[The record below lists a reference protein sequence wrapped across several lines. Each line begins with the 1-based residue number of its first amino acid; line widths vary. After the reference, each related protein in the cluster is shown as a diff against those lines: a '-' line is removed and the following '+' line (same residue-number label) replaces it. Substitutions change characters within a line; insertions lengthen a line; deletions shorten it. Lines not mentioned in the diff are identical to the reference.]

1 MSVEAVRSP
10 ARKIPHPRATNPV
23 FPAFTPQSETSCN
36 SPKQPRRSLQSLGSL
51 PVGPA
56 STCIRGSHQEIH
68 SVRLT
73 IRAGQVCELGAF
85 STPNQASLVFLS
97 VARPNYCSS
106 KASDGLAACLRACP
120 PPPSRGR
127 VEELYRDR
135 ESHAPC
141 PCSSVWQERCRVSVG
156 LCQVR
161 PAQLV
166 EVCCSL
172 YEGGG
177 GAACVSKRGAQGG
190 IWGECVEA
198 W

>member
-1 MSVEAVRSP
+1 M
-10 ARKIPHPRATNPV
+10 
-23 FPAFTPQSETSCN
+23 
-36 SPKQPRRSLQSLGSL
+36 
-51 PVGPA
+51 
-56 STCIRGSHQEIH
+56 
-68 SVRLT
+68 RLT
-73 IRAGQVCELGAF
+73 IRAGQVRELGAF
-85 STPNQASLVFLS
+85 STSNQASLVFLS

-127 VEELYRDR
+127 VEEPYRDR

-198 W
+198 WGGSRGGGGVEGRVCWSSVAVPPLSGSAFVC